1 MTQNKEKS
9 QKSTKKTIPKNRSI
23 CKKKTPGADAQ
34 ISKMLD
40 LNIVK
45 DLPEKTP

>member
-23 CKKKTPGADAQ
+23 CKKTPGADAQ